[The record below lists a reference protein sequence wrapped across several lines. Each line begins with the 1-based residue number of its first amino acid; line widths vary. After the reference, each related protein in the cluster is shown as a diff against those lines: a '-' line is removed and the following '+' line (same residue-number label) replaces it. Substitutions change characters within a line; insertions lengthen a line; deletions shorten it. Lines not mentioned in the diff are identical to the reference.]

1 MLTGGSAH
9 VLKTRKD
16 GHSKSTFSMKKF
28 WHVSRKKTADV
39 KLVPNRTKKAANT
52 SSASNRKQGM
62 MFCVI

>member
-1 MLTGGSAH
+1 
-9 VLKTRKD
+9 
-16 GHSKSTFSMKKF
+16 MKKF
-28 WHVSRKKTADV
+28 WHVFRKKTADV